1 MSHPHGKWAMTDAG
15 NLPQAYSQGFVIPP
29 PKSKEEIEKQ
39 KTTYIAVDSRDRNY
53 TEYPNCNKYSVP
65 LENDIL
71 DVDSIQL
78 VSYNIPSPQ
87 FPLRESNNAI
97 YLASMPPTIMNTTSH
112 GTCNSNTIDIIT
124 MRIVFMRFVFSLD
137 ITLIQL

>member
-1 MSHPHGKWAMTDAG
+1 MTDAG

-65 LENDIL
+65 LENYLSSRDGLL
-71 DVDSIQL
+71 DV
-78 VSYNIPSPQ
+78 
-87 FPLRESNNAI
+87 E
-97 YLASMPPTIMNTTSH
+97 
-112 GTCNSNTIDIIT
+112 
-124 MRIVFMRFVFSLD
+124 RIKRINHAHLEKSLHR
-137 ITLIQL
+137 LKG